1 VGESSFWYRP
11 TRVGPYQ
18 RPLNGRCCKA
28 IKRRKSLLTTELRMF
43 IKRNEV
49 SRQTHWYVVYQVIN
63 ARWLHTLNVLAVFP
77 HASCSLLF
85 PAIFFQK
92 GIFEGYWCSYTFHHP
107 ALSSPTTSKYQLSQ
121 MNSRGGIMLL
131 TELDITDKLPIDRRR
146 YCQLSWHRRRSSFSC
161 SERPPLWSRSD
172 HVVDQYALAK
182 FSLEFR
188 TKF

>member
-1 VGESSFWYRP
+1 MNYCHNAQHLCEHFF
-11 TRVGPYQ
+11 
-18 RPLNGRCCKA
+18 CICKA

-43 IKRNEV
+43 IKRNQV
-49 SRQTHWYVVYQVIN
+49 SRETHWYVVYQVIN
-63 ARWLHTLNVLAVFP
+63 ARWLHPLNVLAVFP

-121 MNSRGGIMLL
+121 MNSRDGIMLL

-146 YCQLSWHRRRSSFSC
+146 HCQLSWQSTVQFIVLWASTFVEQKWSCGRSICCGKIKSG
-161 SERPPLWSRSD
+161 
-172 HVVDQYALAK
+172 V
-182 FSLEFR
+182 
-188 TKF
+188 